1 MAENI
6 SNIDFYMVSKAVHFL
21 SICLSVKRH
30 ALCYWSIRAL
40 ENVQCAVS
48 KASMNHTAT
57 NAVGDDAIRQG

>member
-1 MAENI
+1 MLLVYT
-6 SNIDFYMVSKAVHFL
+6 STV
-21 SICLSVKRH
+21 
-30 ALCYWSIRAL
+30 